1 MEVPAAP
8 ADRPPADR
16 PPADKHFD
24 PAKASPEKIGG
35 DLIASRPAQ
44 IGWFLILALV
54 SRISVF
60 GDTNYFND
68 EYFYWQVGLRMHES
82 ALPYVDMWDR
92 KGPGLFLTYW
102 LAGFF
107 GTSVYAYQTAAL
119 LAAAAT
125 GYLVNCIAAHFTN
138 RIGAVLGGSLY
149 LVLLVFFG
157 GGGGQ
162 SPVFY
167 NLPIALAALL
177 VVKALP
183 RLRQGSVPNS
193 IYAAMASA
201 GFAITFKQTA
211 ICEAAFLGLYVV
223 WQLLR
228 AKVSPLRLVG
238 TALALMAAGAA
249 PLALFAAFYA
259 LAGHF
264 PEFWHAMV
272 TANLAKTYN
281 PAGDMAKRVGTL
293 AALFSPAW
301 IPALLGLLI
310 RSPSPEAPRMF
321 LAGWLIAGVAGVAV
335 VPNFYEHYL
344 LPLCLPISVAAARAL
359 GFRKIGPFYGF
370 AAVLFILLLGPGVD
384 FATRQASRTAMA
396 AAAADI
402 RSSAAHPRLL
412 VYEGPVDLYRE
423 IGSYPPT
430 PLYYPLHLYFP
441 AESNVSH
448 IATAEA
454 MRAIIAWKPTAIVTY
469 HAYPAYEENQ
479 DTAPLVHGYIK
490 DHCHLK
496 AQRQFPEVYSSH
508 LADIWVCPDAAR

>member
-8 ADRPPADR
+8 ADRP
-16 PPADKHFD
+16 FD
-24 PAKASPEKIGG
+24 PAKASSEKIGG
-35 DLIASRPAQ
+35 GLIASRRAQ

-54 SRISVF
+54 SRVSVF

-68 EYFYWQVGLRMHES
+68 EYFYWQVGLRMHQG

-102 LAGFF
+102 LPGFF
-107 GTSVYAYQTAAL
+107 SRSVYAYQTAAM

-125 GYLVNCIAAHFTN
+125 AYLVNCIAARFTN
-138 RIGAVLGGSLY
+138 RIGAMLGGSLY

-167 NLPIALAALL
+167 NLPMALAAML
-177 VVKALP
+177 VVRALP
-183 RLRQGSVPNS
+183 RLRQGAVPAS
-193 IYAAMASA
+193 GYAAMAAA
-201 GFAITFKQTA
+201 GFAISFKQTA
-211 ICEAAFLGLYVV
+211 ICEAVFLGTFVV
-223 WQLLR
+223 WQLWH
-228 AKVSPLRLVG
+228 AKVAPLRLAGAV
-238 TALALMAAGAA
+238 LALVAAGTL
-249 PLALFAAFYA
+249 PMALFAAFYA
-259 LAGHF
+259 WVGHF
-264 PEFWHAMV
+264 GEFWHAMV

-281 PAGDMAKRVGTL
+281 PAGDMGKRIATL
-293 AALFSPAW
+293 AALLSPAW

-310 RSPSPEAPRMF
+310 RDTAPAQSPGASRTF
-321 LAGWLIAGVAGVAV
+321 LAGWLIAGAVGVAV

-344 LPLCLPISVAAARAL
+344 LPLCLPVSVAAARAL
-359 GFRKIGPFYGF
+359 GFRKIGPIYGY
-370 AAVLFILLLGPGVD
+370 AAVLFILLLGPGFD
-384 FATRQASRTAMA
+384 FAARQASRAAMA

-402 RSSAAHPRLL
+402 RASSAQPRLL
-412 VYEGPVDLYRE
+412 VYEGPVDFYRQ

-448 IATAEA
+448 VATAEA
-454 MRAIIAWKPTAIVTY
+454 MRAIIAWRPTAIVTY

-490 DHCHLK
+490 AHCRLK

-508 LADIWVCPDAAR
+508 LADIWVCPEATR